1 MKVFSQDLLMSLVG
15 NDTQLFRVRVYG
27 YYMSDG
33 REYTDGVSV
42 SLTADGYTQVDDYID
57 VPLGTVVEYSV
68 TKQDY
73 DTVTKEIVVTG
84 NTRKNIQLFSTPK
97 WGYKIT
103 PIPIGS
109 HVTMLSG
116 TQGVSNATGET
127 TYRFYSGSLVNY
139 TVSFPGM
146 NSVSGSKT
154 IPGGIT
160 DDPVHDI
167 IELTA
172 TLDIKKVVPSNAT
185 ILWTVG
191 ASSSD
196 MSITRNVIDT
206 GGLKVS
212 CAGYDDYELHF
223 PEDCSGYPGSGN
235 YLTNT
240 TIANGV
246 SDNTPAVILQLKQ
259 LTCYL
264 SCTPNDATITMSVNG
279 GPDQTATGPGELT
292 VNCKMGDTI
301 TWSVTKPGWSSTYP
315 TSGTWVMGPEPK
327 QLGHVTLSANV
338 YNFSVTA
345 IPSVASITIM
355 KGASVLGTGTGSCS
369 VNVNG
374 GDNIRYIVTYD
385 GATTDQTINAV
396 AENKNI
402 SVVLDAS
409 QSASHIITSDS
420 SMVLPKGDYVAFLIS
435 GGSSGLCGS
444 GVTWAHSSNTP
455 GRRNAR
461 GGGGGGGGGSGRV
474 VKFSFTTN
482 GTDTY
487 VFGIGAGGSRQT
499 VYSPLTPTSGST
511 DVLYS
516 EEQQMTYNVSNNSPD
531 LRGGDTYINRN
542 SVEVAR
548 AVGATFE
555 QYTAVNENPD
565 YRPANFT
572 STRYGGFGGN
582 GGGVGGRGEYTAPDI
597 SYYEVGDGGQGGAK
611 QGGNSVRTVTTG
623 DTSGT
628 SWTRFTYVFNGQ
640 NNQERTYANNG
651 HAFVTQQTFAG
662 GGGIGLQGMASQMQT
677 SAQVSALT
685 VQNLLDYMSGGASG
699 TGGGASWTGNVQ
711 ADWPHTCVGGP
722 GGGGGAWYN
731 GEDGFCTG
739 AHPTQATPWYSG
751 KGGAGAVILVC
762 TAWS

>member
-1 MKVFSQDLLMSLVG
+1 MKVFSQDLLMSLMG

-33 REYTDGVSV
+33 REYVDGVSV

-68 TKQDY
+68 AKQDY

-109 HVTMLSG
+109 SVTMLSG
-116 TQGVSNATGET
+116 TQGISNTTGET

-160 DDPVHDI
+160 DDPVHDT

-172 TLDIKKVVPSNAT
+172 TLDIKKVVPSDAT
-185 ILWTVG
+185 VLWTVG
-191 ASSSD
+191 ASSSEK
-196 MSITRNVIDT
+196 SITRNVTDT

-212 CAGYDDYELHF
+212 RAGYDDYELHF
-223 PEDCSGYPGSGN
+223 PEDCSGYPSSGN

-292 VNCKMGDTI
+292 VDCKMGDTI
-301 TWSVTKPGWSSTYP
+301 TWSVAKPGWSSTYP
-315 TSGTWVMGPEPK
+315 TSGTLVMGPEPR
-327 QLGHVTLSANV
+327 LLDHVTLSANV
-338 YNFSVTA
+338 YTFSVTST
-345 IPSVASITIM
+345 PSVASITIM

-374 GDNIRYIVTYD
+374 GDNIRYIVTYG

-396 AENKNI
+396 TENKNI
-402 SVVLDAS
+402 PVVLDAS
-409 QSASHIITSDS
+409 QSASHVITSNS

-435 GGSSGLCGS
+435 GGSSGLCGLGCS
-444 GVTWAHSSNTP
+444 WTHSANTAS
-455 GRRNAR
+455 RRNAN
-461 GGGGGGGGGSGRV
+461 GGAGGNGGGSGRV
-474 VKFSFTTN
+474 VKYPFSSN

-487 VFGIGAGGSRQT
+487 NFIIGGGGGRQT
-499 VYSPLTPTSGST
+499 IYSPLTPTSGST
-511 DVLYS
+511 NILYAES
-516 EEQQMTYNVSNNSPD
+516 QQMVKNVADSDAS

-542 SVEVAR
+542 NVEVSR
-548 AVGATFE
+548 AVGATLE
-555 QYTAVNENPD
+555 QYSALDDNPNS
-565 YRPANFT
+565 PT
-572 STRYGGFGGN
+572 YGGVAAPKYGGTGGN
-582 GGGVGGRGEYTAPDI
+582 AGGIGGYGEYSAPDVSCYI
-597 SYYEVGDGGQGGAK
+597 AGYDGQGGAK
-611 QGGNSVRTVTTG
+611 QGGNSVRRITTP
-623 DTSGT
+623 TSSAT
-628 SWTRFTYVFNGQ
+628 PTMRTYVYVGQ
-640 NNQERTYANNG
+640 NNQEKTYASNG

-699 TGGGASWTGNVQ
+699 TGGGAVWTGSVE
-711 ADWPHTCVGGP
+711 ADWPHTCAGGP
-722 GGGGGAWYN
+722 GGGGAGWYD
-731 GEDGFCTG
+731 GESGFCTG

-751 KGGAGAVILVC
+751 QGGAGAVILVC